1 MLTLL
6 EPAPSLTLSCLLH
19 WLIDS
24 DAPAAGVTTDPK
36 KAAVTRGVIE
46 QDEHDNYEGGD
57 I

>member
-36 KAAVTRGVIE
+36 KAAVTRVIE